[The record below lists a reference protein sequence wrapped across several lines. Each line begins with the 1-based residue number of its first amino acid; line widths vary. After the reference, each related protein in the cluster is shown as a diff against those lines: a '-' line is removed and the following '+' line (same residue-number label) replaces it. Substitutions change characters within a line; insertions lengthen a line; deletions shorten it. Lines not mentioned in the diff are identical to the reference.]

1 VELARN
7 EMVRIPAVLDEFAAK
22 LADLGANPLKGF

>member
-1 VELARN
+1 
-7 EMVRIPAVLDEFAAK
+7 VRIPAVLDEFAAK